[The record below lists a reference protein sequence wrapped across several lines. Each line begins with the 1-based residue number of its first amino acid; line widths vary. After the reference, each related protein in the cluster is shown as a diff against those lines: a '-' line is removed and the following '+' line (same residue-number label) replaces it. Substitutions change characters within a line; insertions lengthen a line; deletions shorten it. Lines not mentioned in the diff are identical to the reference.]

1 MKIIESILKQF
12 IDVPKN
18 IDILTNQKIIEVESF
33 DKVNS
38 ATNLVIGKVLTCENH
53 PNSDHLHVTTVDLG
67 GHVEQIVCGASN
79 VAKDQYVIVAQV
91 GTVLPG
97 DFLIKAS
104 KIRGVESNGMI
115 CSLKELGLDESL
127 IPDNFKDGIYYFSE
141 PKEIGRDALEV
152 LNLDGFVM
160 ELKLTPNR
168 GDLLSHVGFAY
179 DLSAMT
185 GNEVRIPK
193 IQITESDYLNPI
205 TVKIDTL
212 GCKAYYAR
220 HFRHVVIQESPWWL
234 KIALLAYGIKPIN
247 NVVDISNYVLITYG
261 TPLHMFDAQKLNS
274 QHILVRDA
282 KHGEVV
288 KTLDDIDRILNEED
302 IVITNGVEVVAIGGV
317 MGLANTMIDENT
329 TEVVLEAALFNPKH
343 IQKTV
348 KRLGLRSES
357 SLRFERGVDVNRVK
371 LGLDVATHMLTELA
385 SASVSMGVAEG
396 RIIDEVMPKVEVDKN
411 YFNDALGVHINEET
425 LFDMFKR
432 YRYTV
437 DVKNK
442 TYILQA
448 PKDRMD
454 LLIDADFLEEIA
466 RIYGLDNIQTKP
478 LEKMLQGG
486 LSTKQK
492 RIRHLRHHLANLG
505 LNEVITY
512 SLLAEDE
519 VYRYNQKGEK
529 VSLILP
535 LSEDRKT
542 LRQSLVHGLLD
553 TISFNQSRKQASLA
567 IFELGHCFAKQK
579 EDMHL
584 GIALSGTWLETPW
597 KKEVVN
603 PDFYTLK
610 GLLES
615 VFSPLGIN
623 FEYQTSSK
631 TLDFHP
637 YRQAD
642 ILFKGEIIGQIA
654 EVHPKRLNDLNI
666 EKTYVCEINLEYVIN
681 HETHID
687 YQMVSKY
694 PTVTRDL
701 AIVIDENIPAQ
712 ELVKMIEQTLK
723 KNVKSVEV
731 FDVYQGEH
739 IEKGKKSIAFSL
751 VLGDQEKTLSTEDVD
766 QMMKKVMG
774 RLTFSYKAV
783 VRS

>member
-654 EVHPKRLNDLNI
+654 LVHPKRLNDLNI
-666 EKTYVCEINLEYVIN
+666 EKTYICEINLEHVIN

-712 ELVKMIEQTLK
+712 ELVNMIEQTLK

>member
-1 MKIIESILKQF
+1 
-12 IDVPKN
+12 
-18 IDILTNQKIIEVESF
+18 
-33 DKVNS
+33 
-38 ATNLVIGKVLTCENH
+38 
-53 PNSDHLHVTTVDLG
+53 
-67 GHVEQIVCGASN
+67 
-79 VAKDQYVIVAQV
+79 
-91 GTVLPG
+91 
-97 DFLIKAS
+97 
-104 KIRGVESNGMI
+104 
-115 CSLKELGLDESL
+115 
-127 IPDNFKDGIYYFSE
+127 
-141 PKEIGRDALEV
+141 
-152 LNLDGFVM
+152 
-160 ELKLTPNR
+160 
-168 GDLLSHVGFAY
+168 
-179 DLSAMT
+179 
-185 GNEVRIPK
+185 
-193 IQITESDYLNPI
+193 
-205 TVKIDTL
+205 
-212 GCKAYYAR
+212 
-220 HFRHVVIQESPWWL
+220 
-234 KIALLAYGIKPIN
+234 
-247 NVVDISNYVLITYG
+247 
-261 TPLHMFDAQKLNS
+261 
-274 QHILVRDA
+274 
-282 KHGEVV
+282 
-288 KTLDDIDRILNEED
+288 
-302 IVITNGVEVVAIGGV
+302 
-317 MGLANTMIDENT
+317 
-329 TEVVLEAALFNPKH
+329 
-343 IQKTV
+343 
-348 KRLGLRSES
+348 
-357 SLRFERGVDVNRVK
+357 
-371 LGLDVATHMLTELA
+371 
-385 SASVSMGVAEG
+385 
-396 RIIDEVMPKVEVDKN
+396 
-411 YFNDALGVHINEET
+411 
-425 LFDMFKR
+425 MFKC

-437 DVKNK
+437 DVKKN
-442 TYILQA
+442 TYVLQA

-597 KKEVVN
+597 KKEAVN

-615 VFSPLGIN
+615 VFSPLGII
-623 FEYQTSSK
+623 FEYQASSK
-631 TLDFHP
+631 TNDFHP

-642 ILFKGEIIGQIA
+642 ILFKGEVIGQIA
-654 EVHPKRLNDLNI
+654 LVHPKRLNDLNI
-666 EKTYVCEINLEYVIN
+666 EKTYVCEINLEHVIN

-712 ELVKMIEQTLK
+712 ELVKLIEQTLK